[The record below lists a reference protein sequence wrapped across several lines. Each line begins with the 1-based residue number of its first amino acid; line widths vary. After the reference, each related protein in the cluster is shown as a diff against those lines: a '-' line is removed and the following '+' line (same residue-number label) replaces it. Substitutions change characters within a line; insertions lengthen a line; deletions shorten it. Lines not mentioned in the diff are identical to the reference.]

1 MFQLGIPGCRLRIPT
16 YLYSI
21 CWKPSTSHLIPNM
34 WVWLQSLNVLRSL
47 LKLKACPK
55 YSKMYR
61 RLIFPNILVHSV
73 DIYGRM
79 AAAAK
84 KSRPRSKCH
93 YEQKLGLKVAN
104 FSSVGLQL
112 NSWIQPQVPN
122 VKSPLFEVFL
132 EYTPTFWEMFLIDPY
147 PKIHFEKKN
156 PGLLS
161 SGYIERNFCCF
172 WNWICS

>member
-61 RLIFPNILVHSV
+61 RLIFPKILVHSV

-79 AAAAK
+79 AAAAKK

-104 FSSVGLQL
+104 FSHENDSAAYVSMQNHEEQCGTT
-112 NSWIQPQVPN
+112 PN
-122 VKSPLFEVFL
+122 HAKSRRTTQKHPKPRQTTPNQTTPHITSENRYW
-132 EYTPTFWEMFLIDPY
+132 EYNKTF
-147 PKIHFEKKN
+147 
-156 PGLLS
+156 
-161 SGYIERNFCCF
+161 
-172 WNWICS
+172 

>member
-104 FSSVGLQL
+104 FSHENDNTAYTYIKTNCIIYHICSVGLQL

-132 EYTPTFWEMFLIDPY
+132 E
-147 PKIHFEKKN
+147 
-156 PGLLS
+156 
-161 SGYIERNFCCF
+161 
-172 WNWICS
+172 

>member
-21 CWKPSTSHLIPNM
+21 CWKPSTSHLILNM

-61 RLIFPNILVHSV
+61 RLIFPNILVHSA

-79 AAAAK
+79 AAAAKK

-104 FSSVGLQL
+104 FSHKNYSTAYVSMQNHEEPCGTT
-112 NSWIQPQVPN
+112 PN
-122 VKSPLFEVFL
+122 HAKSHRTRWNHTKPCQTMPNHVKPRQT
-132 EYTPTFWEMFLIDPY
+132 TPNHT
-147 PKIHFEKKN
+147 
-156 PGLLS
+156 
-161 SGYIERNFCCF
+161 
-172 WNWICS
+172 